1 LREDD
6 VRLSGPYEY
15 ELTLSPQ
22 TFTVVAPDGSTKF
35 TGAMVSHQPKL
46 YVVSVDQKP
55 IYVGIT
61 RQPIRSRLRYGW
73 NATGRGG
80 YYGYARRSEYPGAHL
95 DVWCDDEPD
104 VDRSLLDLE
113 TVEAEVVYLI
123 RAAGQWPRWQTEIHF
138 HQSAQ
143 EHREA
148 ATRILAKYQPAAT
161 G

>member
-1 LREDD
+1 MA

-35 TGAMVSHQPKL
+35 MGAVVSHQPKL
-46 YVVSVDQKP
+46 YVVSVDQNP

-80 YYGYARRSEYPGAHL
+80 YYGYAWRSEYPGAHL
-95 DVWCDDEPD
+95 DVWCDDE
-104 VDRSLLDLE
+104 
-113 TVEAEVVYLI
+113 
-123 RAAGQWPRWQTEIHF
+123 
-138 HQSAQ
+138 
-143 EHREA
+143 
-148 ATRILAKYQPAAT
+148 
-161 G
+161 